1 MMSIRVSARSALAL
15 AALASL
21 ALAGCG
27 TKTEKY
33 QTAIR
38 DCPTISILGNTG
50 TVTRFDGRDPSKDPY
65 AFRSDISGLRIKC
78 DRERTRVDVDLS
90 FLEVASRNDGVTQ
103 STVDFPFFMAVLYR
117 GQMIDKKVYTS
128 SFSFGPDE
136 KRKAVVESLS
146 TTLHFAGSSPS
157 AKEQEKL
164 RKKRRRDPAADG
176 PRIDPQL
183 ADYEILIGFQLSKDE
198 LEYNVF
204 N

>member
-1 MMSIRVSARSALAL
+1 MRVSARSALAL

-27 TKTEKY
+27 TKTQKY
-33 QTAIR
+33 ETAIR

-50 TVTRFDGRDPSKDPY
+50 TVTRFGASDPSKDPY
-65 AFRSDISGLRIKC
+65 TFRSDISGLRIKC
-78 DRERTRVDVDLS
+78 DRERTHVDIKMS

-103 STVDFPFFMAVLYR
+103 SSADFPFFMAVLYR
-117 GQMIDKKVYTS
+117 GQVIDKKVFTS
-128 SFSFGPDE
+128 TFDFGPDG
-136 KRKAVVESLS
+136 KRKAVVESFN
-146 TTLHFAGSSPS
+146 TTLHFAQATPS
-157 AKEQEKL
+157 AREQQKL
-164 RKKRRRDPAADG
+164 RKKRRRNPAMDG

-183 ADYEILIGFQLSKDE
+183 ADYEILIGFQLSKSE